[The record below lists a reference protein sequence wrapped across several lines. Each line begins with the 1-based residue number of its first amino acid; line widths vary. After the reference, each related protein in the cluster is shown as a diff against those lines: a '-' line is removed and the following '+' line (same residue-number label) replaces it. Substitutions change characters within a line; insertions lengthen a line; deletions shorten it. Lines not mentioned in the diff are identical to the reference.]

1 MEIYLRAWH
10 GYKSNFISDAT
21 ASSAMSQWSSFLIPQ
36 SAKISTGKLEKTL
49 STTFM
54 EILDKVF
61 AKYFEFS
68 ATRASQ
74 RKYGLMR
81 KYSGTNQTDTSV
93 DLEQQHRLPSLTKA
107 VFVASKSGVMPTLA
121 F

>member
-1 MEIYLRAWH
+1 MPRRVPQCHNGHHSSYLNQQN
-10 GYKSNFISDAT
+10 Y
-21 ASSAMSQWSSFLIPQ
+21 P
-36 SAKISTGKLEKTL
+36 TGKLEKTL

-81 KYSGTNQTDTSV
+81 KYLGTNQTDTSV

>member
-36 SAKISTGKLEKTL
+36 SAKLSTGKLEKTL

-54 EILDKVF
+54 EILNKVF

-68 ATRASQ
+68 ATRARQ

-81 KYSGTNQTDTSV
+81 KYLGKNQTDTFV
-93 DLEQQHRLPSLTKA
+93 DLEQQHQLPSLTKA

>member
-1 MEIYLRAWH
+1 
-10 GYKSNFISDAT
+10 
-21 ASSAMSQWSSFLIPQ
+21 MSQWSSFLIPR

-49 STTFM
+49 STIM
-54 EILDKVF
+54 EILNKVF

-68 ATRASQ
+68 ATRARQ

-81 KYSGTNQTDTSV
+81 KYLGKNQTDTSV